1 MVKPDSQF
9 YRLVFSVNLCFNLM
23 LVSVVITAYNYAPFL
38 ERSIRSV
45 LNQSLDRSSYE
56 IIVVDDA
63 STDETPKILENY
75 SDILRAFRMEKNAGL
90 AASRNFG
97 IQKARG
103 MYVVFL
109 DADDYLHADALK
121 VQSVFL
127 SENNRLDAVA
137 VDYHLVNEFG
147 DHIEWVSA
155 AEKPIACG
163 VMFRKDRLFEIGLYD
178 DSFRAR
184 EDEDMR
190 IRFLKKFNIYN
201 IILPLYRY
209 RRHGNNLT
217 SNSEEMEKYRVK
229 LENKHNN
236 PEAQ

>member
-1 MVKPDSQF
+1 
-9 YRLVFSVNLCFNLM
+9 M
-23 LVSVVITAYNYAPFL
+23 LVSVIITAYNYGRYI
-38 ERSIRSV
+38 ERAIRSAMS
-45 LNQSLDRSSYE
+45 QSLDKNSYE

-63 STDETPKILENY
+63 STDETQQILQNY
-75 SDILRAFRMEKNAGL
+75 KDDVRLIALEKNVGL
-90 AASRNFG
+90 AHARNIG

-103 MYVVFL
+103 QYVIFL
-109 DADDYLHADALK
+109 DADDYFQHDILK

-127 SENNRLDAVA
+127 TENNRLDAVS

-147 DHIEWVSA
+147 DHIKWVA
-155 AEKPIACG
+155 AQEEPIACG
-163 VMFRKDRLFEIGLYD
+163 IMFRKDRLHDIGLYD
-178 DSFRAR
+178 TDFRAR

-236 PEAQ
+236 NDEA